1 MLMKKGMHSKC
12 FVNEDNEEFSD
23 RVELE
28 EEGISDQ
35 EINIE
40 QNNDPVVK
48 DIPQFDNK
56 KEQNT

>member
-1 MLMKKGMHSKC
+1 MKKGMHSKC

-40 QNNDPVVK
+40 
-48 DIPQFDNK
+48 
-56 KEQNT
+56 